1 MVWKFVV
8 AITLIAVVV
17 EGRKSRRWP
26 CNQAK
31 NKLDVCRENGYVI
44 GDCKVGDG
52 ELTAWQRR
60 KCEKMEDK
68 YGKKC
73 SEDYEKECEK
83 GDYIAHE

>member
-17 EGRKSRRWP
+17 EGSKSRRWP

-60 KCEKMEDK
+60 KCEKME
-68 YGKKC
+68 
-73 SEDYEKECEK
+73 EEEKVGTGEG
-83 GDYIAHE
+83 GDGGGGGDGGDR